1 MPATRLRVHIQ
12 RETEEFKKIAN
23 EANIRVE

>member
-12 RETEEFKKIAN
+12 RETEELKKIAN